1 MQNTASDHWPQS
13 SLGSR
18 HAVKQ
23 RPVTGSAWP
32 THGVYI
38 MSVCNHSN
46 QLINHPCLCWA
57 PVAQKSSRVQ
67 WLIQLGWSLQCVFLF
82 FFFCSGIHI
91 QYRARH
97 CETWEY
103 PIVINPAPRQQHGKT
118 NVWNTCVSQLADWST
133 WLTHCFEQN
142 QLDKRLKKSYNKC
155 QHSTRHLDL
164 KPCQEYS

>member
-46 QLINHPCLCWA
+46 QLINHPCLCRA

-82 FFFCSGIHI
+82 FSSAQAFIFNIEPGIVKPGSIPSSLI
-91 QYRARH
+91 QLPDNSMERQMF
-97 CETWEY
+97 ETLVLVNLQTKV
-103 PIVINPAPRQQHGKT
+103 P
-118 NVWNTCVSQLADWST
+118 D
-133 WLTHCFEQN
+133 WLTVLSRIN
-142 QLDKRLKKSYNKC
+142 L
-155 QHSTRHLDL
+155 TRG
-164 KPCQEYS
+164 